1 VSGVTR
7 SIWLQ
12 REEDLALARYTRE
25 NDTSRGYV
33 VRIALRLF
41 LGLPVSSRERAELL
55 ERLAQDD

>member
-25 NDTSRGYV
+25 NGTSRGYV